1 MQSQDERDSRG
12 FVVRRERDGVVK
24 DVADEDEITGRYEG
38 EELEERR
45 AMRPPDERFSRLENK
60 HDELK
65 RDVERRHDEL
75 KRDVKDV
82 REELKG
88 DVKDVRK
95 DVKELSGH
103 VGDLRKDVGGAVGKL
118 EGQEKVLGEM
128 LGLVKKSAEREHVT
142 FTAKVDVEK
151 ANELAKVEVT
161 KAEGLAKVE
170 VNKEQGLD
178 TVAAKKLRRDT
189 VAKIVG
195 GIVGGGGIVEALHR
209 LGVL

>member
-1 MQSQDERDSRG
+1 MQSQDERDASG
-12 FVVRRERDGVVK
+12 FAARIARDGTVRVS
-24 DVADEDEITGRYEG
+24 ADEEITGRYEG

-45 AMRPPDERFSRLENK
+45 AARPPDERFSRLENK

-65 RDVERRHDEL
+65 RDVEKRHDEL
-75 KRDVKDV
+75 KRDVKEV
-82 REELKG
+82 REELKD

-95 DVKELSGH
+95 DVKELSGQ
-103 VGDLRKDVGGAVGKL
+103 VGNLRKDVGGAVGKL

-128 LGLVKKSAEREHVT
+128 LGLVKKAAEREHVT

-170 VNKEQGLD
+170 VSKEQGLD
-178 TVAAKKLRRDT
+178 TVAAKKVRRDT
-189 VAKIVG
+189 LAKIVG
-195 GIVGGGGIVEALHR
+195 GVVGGGGLVEMLHR